1 MARQGDK
8 TSSDQAADPL
18 LRPEPI
24 IRRDLQVN
32 RIQPA
37 YQQVADQ
44 LRQLIVSGTLSPGDR
59 LPVEGEMSSAFG
71 VSRSTVREALRLLS
85 SQGLIHTVR
94 GVTGGTFVSESD
106 PAAISAYL
114 ETSLGRLSGNQNIT
128 ADELLEA
135 RHLLEVPAA
144 RLAAQRRSQSQID
157 AMRRAIEE
165 EQAETERGA
174 RFQHHQHFHVALLEA
189 AGNRLLGVMTVP
201 VFRVIRSRFLRD
213 EPRATFWH
221 EVDSDHQD
229 ILDCVVAGDAD
240 GAARRMDEHL
250 SRLRATY
257 ETDDPRADGDGAG

>member
-1 MARQGDK
+1 MERRDDK
-8 TSSDQAADPL
+8 DGKATDDRPSAPVV
-18 LRPEPI
+18 RPEPLV
-24 IRRDLQVN
+24 RRDLQVN

-59 LPVEGEMSSAFG
+59 LPVEGELSSAFG
-71 VSRSTVREALRLLS
+71 VSRSTVREALRSLS

-94 GVTGGTFVSESD
+94 GVAGGTFVSESD
-106 PAAISAYL
+106 PNAISDYL
-114 ETSLGRLSGNQNIT
+114 ETSLGLLSGNQNIT

-144 RLAAQRRSQSQID
+144 RLAAQRRSQAQID
-157 AMRRAIEE
+157 AMRQAIAE

-174 RFQHHQHFHVALLEA
+174 RFQHHQQFHTALLAA

-240 GAARRMDEHL
+240 GAARRMDAHL
-250 SRLRATY
+250 SRLRTTY
-257 ETDDPRADGDGAG
+257 ERDGDRTA